1 MSIAANAF
9 SLYALMRVL
18 PEITYTGG
26 AWFFVITGS
35 VMGLLNFVVK
45 PLLKILSMPLVFLSG
60 GLFLIIINGFLLW
73 FADYFLGVLAFRDVA
88 FNFPSLGSYAIGAV
102 VFGVINW
109 LVSFV
114 IK

>member
-88 FNFPSLGSYAIGAV
+88 FNFPCLGSYAIGAV